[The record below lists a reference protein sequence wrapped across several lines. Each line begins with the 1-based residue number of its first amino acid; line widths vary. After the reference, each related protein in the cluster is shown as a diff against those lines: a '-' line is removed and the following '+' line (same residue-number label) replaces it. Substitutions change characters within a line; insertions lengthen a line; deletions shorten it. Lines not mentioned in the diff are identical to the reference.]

1 MKRFLASLD
10 AREVGLIAAALAL
23 AADQGSK
30 LFMLYG
36 AGFARM
42 APGEGIAVL
51 PFFNLVMVWNPGI
64 SYGLFP
70 ASGGLGTALLV
81 SIQLA
86 AVAGLSWLLWRA
98 SSRAL
103 TIGYGLVIGGAL
115 GNLIDRL
122 LYGKVADFFHFYGFG
137 YDWYVFNIADL
148 AITLGAA
155 AIIYDVLRPEHSA
168 RTEQQEGREV

>member
-1 MKRFLASLD
+1 MRFD
-10 AREVGLIAAALAL
+10 PREVGLIAAAAGL

-36 AGFARM
+36 AGFVHLG
-42 APGEGIAVL
+42 PGETVPVL

-70 ASGGLGTALLV
+70 ASGHAGAAMLV
-81 SIQLA
+81 TVSLA
-86 AVAGLSWLLWRA
+86 AVAALAWLLWRTV
-98 SSRAL
+98 SPAL
-103 TIGYGLVIGGAL
+103 ALGYGLVIGGAL

-148 AITLGAA
+148 AITLGAI
-155 AIIYDVLRPEHSA
+155 AIIYDVLKPEAGSN
-168 RTEQQEGREV
+168 EV